1 VRPGGLESTHPV
13 PQKEAEHPLIKSG
26 TKILPDDLVCETVA
40 RRQRKAHV
48 ADSQRRRS
56 PFQFGLR
63 TVGMPSTL
71 VSWFMGFRESGE
83 YIMRNRVDIDSSHSR
98 AIVREIGERL
108 QSSLKEDRELPVAFR
123 MQIERLRQL
132 EGDAQ
137 ANVLGPCRVNRGF
150 RLRRMH
156 EQSTA

>member
-1 VRPGGLESTHPV
+1 MIWCARPSPAVKERRMSRIAKGFFGPAVQTRTITKGGSLRFS
-13 PQKEAEHPLIKSG
+13 L
-26 TKILPDDLVCETVA
+26 DCELWECH
-40 RRQRKAHV
+40 RLWCR
-48 ADSQRRRS
+48 
-56 PFQFGLR
+56 GL
-63 TVGMPSTL
+63 L
-71 VSWFMGFRESGE
+71 GFRESGE

-108 QSSLKEDRELPVAFR
+108 QSSLKEDRELPVTFR

>member
-1 VRPGGLESTHPV
+1 MSRIAKGFFGPADQTQAL
-13 PQKEAEHPLIKSG
+13 
-26 TKILPDDLVCETVA
+26 
-40 RRQRKAHV
+40 AH
-48 ADSQRRRS
+48 DSQRRRS

-63 TVGMPSTL
+63 AVGMPSTL
-71 VSWFMGFRESGE
+71 VSWLLGFRETGE

-108 QSSLKEDRELPVAFR
+108 QSSLKEDRELPVTFR

-137 ANVLGPCRVNRGF
+137 ANVLGPSRVIVVFG
-150 RLRRMH
+150 
-156 EQSTA
+156 SV

>member
-1 VRPGGLESTHPV
+1 
-13 PQKEAEHPLIKSG
+13 
-26 TKILPDDLVCETVA
+26 
-40 RRQRKAHV
+40 
-48 ADSQRRRS
+48 
-56 PFQFGLR
+56 
-63 TVGMPSTL
+63 
-71 VSWFMGFRESGE
+71 
-83 YIMRNRVDIDSSHSR
+83 MRNRVDIDSSHSR

-108 QSSLKEDRELPVAFR
+108 QSSLKEDRELPVTFR

-156 EQSTA
+156 EQSTARRG